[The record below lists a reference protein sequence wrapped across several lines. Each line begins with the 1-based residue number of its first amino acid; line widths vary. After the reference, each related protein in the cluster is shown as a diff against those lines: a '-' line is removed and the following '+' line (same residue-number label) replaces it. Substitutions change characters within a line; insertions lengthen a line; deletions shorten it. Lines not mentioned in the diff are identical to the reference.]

1 LTESMPPLIDRLS
14 TRSTTGV
21 ATAP

>member
-14 TRSTTGV
+14 TRSTIGL